1 MDEDPLFV
9 PPDWTVLVVE
19 VFFWCSFVLFP
30 LLFAANRGGAYQFQ
44 SLSEGFLVSVFIV
57 ALITCPLY
65 AALHLAVYLWPRAA
79 RIDAFIRGQ
88 SVAEFAW
95 PPYYTDLSTKSVI
108 GPPLEK
114 GGEAERMERKA
125 NFDSGLD
132 SVTVYYTHIPR
143 LLCYSLGDPSFPF
156 SRSARQVY
164 HEGGGAVEQDME
176 SSLSEQL
183 GSRT

>member
-1 MDEDPLFV
+1 M
-9 PPDWTVLVVE
+9 PPDWAVLVVE

-30 LLFAANRGGAYQFQ
+30 LVFAANRGGAYQFQ
-44 SLSEGFLVSVFIV
+44 SLPEGLLVSVFIV

-65 AALHLAVYLWPRAA
+65 AGLHLAVYVWPRAA

-114 GGEAERMERKA
+114 GGEAERMER
-125 NFDSGLD
+125 
-132 SVTVYYTHIPR
+132 
-143 LLCYSLGDPSFPF
+143 DPSFPF

-164 HEGGGAVEQDME
+164 HERTPDVEEDMD